1 MRRCVSVGVLP
12 HQSYPRDEYLL
23 SASEICIFISHY
35 SLRSQRYAT
44 IPISRHLATKYLSP
58 RIARNTI
65 STRRHYGNNKRK
77 ISIRDFSFEYGI
89 SNTGNDRSIRE
100 KFEKFELPRVIM
112 LRKREDELFRSVLAE
127 TCFFLSFSDAVRMRR
142 YENAN
147 RFSDLA
153 NFLSSLSFCAS
164 FLLDI
169 ARSPNW
175 KSTRARACA
184 FTPRDS
190 TPSS

>member
-58 RIARNTI
+58 RIARDTI

-77 ISIRDFSFEYGI
+77 ISIRAFSL
-89 SNTGNDRSIRE
+89 SNTGDDRIR
-100 KFEKFELPRVIM
+100 FEKNSRNSRVIM
-112 LRKREDELFRSVLAE
+112 LRKKEGELFRSVLAE

>member
-1 MRRCVSVGVLP
+1 MKCAVVFRWAFYHINHIRAMNTSFRPRKFVFLSAIIACAPNDMRRSR
-12 HQSYPRDEYLL
+12 YPD
-23 SASEICIFISHY
+23 I
-35 SLRSQRYAT
+35 
-44 IPISRHLATKYLSP
+44 SP
-58 RIARNTI
+58 RNIYRQGSRVIPFRLGDTTEIINEKF
-65 STRRHYGNNKRK
+65 RFGL
-77 ISIRDFSFEYGI
+77 FLVEYGRR
-89 SNTGNDRSIRE
+89 SNPIRE
-100 KFEKFELPRVIM
+100 KFEKFELPRVI
-112 LRKREDELFRSVLAE
+112 LRKREGELFRSVLAE